1 MSPRWAGCRTAPPDV
16 CRVSRAHRETRQ
28 ARRLGGIRI
37 DANETGPNETGLNET
52 RPNETGPNRTRPNAV
67 RSERGAPAARRLSFH
82 YFVPGV
88 ERLRRYGISAARADA
103 IAGAVVAVL
112 LVPQAVAYAQLAGLP
127 ASSGLYAA
135 MLPLLVYAFAGARA
149 TVSIGPVALVSILVA
164 EAVAA
169 VETDLDPTEVA
180 SLLTLM
186 VGAILAVAGLLRLG
200 FLVRFVSSP
209 VMKGFTAA
217 AAVLIAL
224 SQVGAMTGL
233 ELERGGL
240 PATLSSLL
248 AQLDTVHIPTLV
260 VSSVALLAFLLAG
273 RPWQGLVER
282 LLGDG
287 PGALALAKAAPLA
300 VIVAV
305 IGLSAGF
312 GWADGLG
319 IGMVGAL
326 DSGPPTLEPPPLETE
341 LVVALAPAALAIAAI
356 VFVIASGIASS
367 LGSSPDA
374 NGPDDDDSNADGSSD
389 DGSDGNSSRAAG
401 ATPESTT
408 PDRESIALGA
418 ANLAGALSGGYVVGA
433 SFSRS
438 ALAASAGARTAFTLG
453 VTAALVALV
462 TLFAGQAFAFLPSG
476 VLGALIVSAVWS
488 LIDVDTMRRVWR
500 FSRTEALTLFLTTI
514 AVLFGGLRFGI
525 AVGALAGLAL
535 YLYGTSRP
543 RVAVEGRLRD
553 GWALRDETRDD
564 VVPFDDGRLVVR
576 VDESL
581 YFGNADHVE
590 RCIGDALD
598 ERPATELLML
608 DLKAVDQ
615 VDFTALQML
624 ERTVGKLRGRGIG
637 VHLVGARP
645 SVRERLERFG
655 IVERCGGAEHL
666 HESEHEAVAALG
678 DSPQAVRPT

>member
-1 MSPRWAGCRTAPPDV
+1 M
-16 CRVSRAHRETRQ
+16 
-28 ARRLGGIRI
+28 
-37 DANETGPNETGLNET
+37 
-52 RPNETGPNRTRPNAV
+52 
-67 RSERGAPAARRLSFH
+67 
-82 YFVPGV
+82 
-88 ERLRRYGISAARADA
+88 ERLRRYGTSPARADA

-164 EAVAA
+164 EAVAT

-180 SLLTLM
+180 ALLTLM
-186 VGAILAVAGLLRLG
+186 VGGILVAAGLLRLG

-224 SQVGAMTGL
+224 SQIGAMTGL

-248 AQLDTVHIPTLV
+248 AQLDTVHLPTLI
-260 VSSVALLAFLLAG
+260 VSAAALLAFLLAG
-273 RPWQGLVER
+273 RPWQELVEH

-300 VIVAV
+300 VIIAV

-312 GWADGLG
+312 GWADGFG

-326 DSGPPTLEPPPLETE
+326 DSGLPPLGLPPLETE
-341 LVVALAPAALAIAAI
+341 LVIALAPAALAIAAI

-367 LGSSPDA
+367 LGGGADPDS
-374 NGPDDDDSNADGSSD
+374 PDDDGPDADGSND
-389 DGSDGNSSRAAG
+389 DRSRAG
-401 ATPESTT
+401 NRSPETTT

-418 ANLAGALSGGYVVGA
+418 ANLAGALSGGYMVGA

-462 TLFAGQAFAFLPSG
+462 TLFAGRAFAFLPSG

-500 FSRTEALTLFLTTI
+500 FSRAEALTLFLTTI

-543 RVAVEGRLRD
+543 RVVIEGRLE
-553 GWALRDETRDD
+553 GSAALRDEARDD
-564 VVPFDDGRLVVR
+564 VLPLDDGRLAVR
-576 VDESL
+576 IDESL

-598 ERPATELLML
+598 ARGDTNVLLL

-624 ERTVGKLRGRGIG
+624 ERMATALDARGVG

-645 SVRERLERFG
+645 EVRERLERFG
-655 IVERCGGAEHL
+655 VVARCGGTERL
-666 HESEHEAVAALG
+666 HESEEEAIAALG
-678 DSPQAVRPT
+678 ASVAREGPIGETLPAQSG